1 MNLLQLL
8 SFGDSGWGMALL
20 KAAGM
25 TVILTLAALL
35 VGAVFGSLVAAAK
48 LSVSVPCAGSG
59 PVFNPVQGHP

>member
-25 TVILTLAALL
+25 TVILTLADR
-35 VGAVFGSLVAAAK
+35 K
-48 LSVSVPCAGSG
+48 SVV
-59 PVFNPVQGHP
+59 